1 MKTFIIIIDIG
12 LCVMFAYF
20 AIFKFHTEFT
30 ISSMLHFPIIII
42 LILNILCIKYN
53 FKNSLKNNLLVLYFK
68 RKALEEK
75 KKIDELSS
83 K

>member
-1 MKTFIIIIDIG
+1 MKAFVIIIDII
-12 LCVMFAYF
+12 LCLTIAYF
-20 AIFKFHTEFT
+20 AIFEFKTDYT
-30 ISSMLHFPIIII
+30 ISSIIGIPIIII
-42 LILNILCIKYN
+42 IILNILGINNK
-53 FKNSLKNNLLVLYFK
+53 FKKSWLCLYVE

>member
-1 MKTFIIIIDIG
+1 MKAFIIIIDIIMC
-12 LCVMFAYF
+12 LIIAYF
-20 AIFKFHTEFT
+20 AIFEFKTDYT
-30 ISSMLHFPIIII
+30 ISSIIGFPIIII
-42 LILNILCIKYN
+42 IILNILGINNK
-53 FKNSLKNNLLVLYFK
+53 FKKGWLSLYIE